1 MAPTG
6 KVRSNTGVVGRRRER
21 RPMGRPAVLPCR
33 WPPESMVQFLRVTS
47 IRISPA
53 SSVRIS
59 MAGVASLSG
68 GAR

>member
-1 MAPTG
+1 
-6 KVRSNTGVVGRRRER
+6 
-21 RPMGRPAVLPCR
+21 
-33 WPPESMVQFLRVTS
+33 MVQFLRVTS